1 MDQLAAM
8 RCFIGVVEAG
18 TFSRAST
25 VLRVP
30 KATLTKNV
38 QALEAHLRTKLLH
51 RTTRRVTVTPDG
63 EAYYERAVRLL
74 ADLEDLDSTMAVS
87 QANPQGRLRVDIS
100 AALATMLLI
109 PALPDF
115 HARYPDIQIDLG
127 VTDDVVD
134 LLGENVDCVIRAG
147 QLADQSLVARRIGE
161 MHSVLVAAPGYL
173 EAHGTPAHPL
183 DLETSH
189 RAVGYFKP
197 RMGRSLSLT
206 LSKDADEA
214 VEVNGRYMLA
224 VSDSNAYITAA
235 MAGIGIAM
243 MPVFMARPHIESGA
257 LVPVLTEWRAPAK
270 PIYAVFPPSRHLS
283 NRLRVFVDWVA
294 ALVART
300 DFGMRDAP
308 AKPREAAV
316 TSPRISVVK

>member
-109 PALPDF
+109 PALPEF

-127 VTDDVVD
+127 
-134 LLGENVDCVIRAG
+134 
-147 QLADQSLVARRIGE
+147 
-161 MHSVLVAAPGYL
+161 
-173 EAHGTPAHPL
+173 
-183 DLETSH
+183 
-189 RAVGYFKP
+189 
-197 RMGRSLSLT
+197 
-206 LSKDADEA
+206 
-214 VEVNGRYMLA
+214 
-224 VSDSNAYITAA
+224 
-235 MAGIGIAM
+235 
-243 MPVFMARPHIESGA
+243 
-257 LVPVLTEWRAPAK
+257 
-270 PIYAVFPPSRHLS
+270 
-283 NRLRVFVDWVA
+283 
-294 ALVART
+294 
-300 DFGMRDAP
+300 
-308 AKPREAAV
+308 
-316 TSPRISVVK
+316 